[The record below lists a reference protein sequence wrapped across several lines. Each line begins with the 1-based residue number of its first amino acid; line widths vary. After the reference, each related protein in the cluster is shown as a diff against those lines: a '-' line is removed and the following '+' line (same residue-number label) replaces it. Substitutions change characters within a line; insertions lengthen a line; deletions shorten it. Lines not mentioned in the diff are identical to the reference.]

1 MQNRKNLMMI
11 LVSFVL
17 LFYAGMLSLYPFI
30 LNTTFSK
37 TKFGQKVYDATG
49 LVTTI
54 DKIDFEMKPNFTLI
68 ITINNWISK
77 YIDYQDCFEANVIEL
92 QTGAFSPI
100 TKDFPIKEL
109 YLKHVKYSDQVF
121 DTGANK
127 LDYLP
132 RSFNVSPF
140 GTNKIKISSGPVRVQ
155 DFRIKRITP
164 NTYSEDNRSESVYS
178 KAQVKKFL
186 QDLNIR
192 FVEVR

>member
-1 MQNRKNLMMI
+1 MSNHKNLI
-11 LVSFVL
+11 LIVISLIL
-17 LFYAGMLSLYPFI
+17 LAYAGMLSLYPFI
-30 LNTTFSK
+30 LNSTFSK

-49 LVTTI
+49 LVTTVE
-54 DKIDFEMKPNFTLI
+54 KVDFEMKPNLTLI
-68 ITINNWISK
+68 ITINNWSSK
-77 YIDYQDCFEANVIEL
+77 YIDYQDCFDANVIEL
-92 QTGAFSPI
+92 QTGALSPI

-132 RSFNVSPF
+132 RSFNASAF
-140 GTNKIKISSGPVRVQ
+140 GTDKIKVAAGPVRVQ

-164 NTYSEDNRSESVYS
+164 DTYDEDNRSESIYT

>member
-1 MQNRKNLMMI
+1 MSNHKNLILI
-11 LVSFVL
+11 LVSIIL
-17 LFYAGMLSLYPFI
+17 LAYAALLSLYPMV
-30 LNTTFSK
+30 LNSTFSK
-37 TKFGQKVYDATG
+37 TNFGKKVYDATG

-54 DKIDFEMKPNFTLI
+54 DKINFEMKPNLTLI
-68 ITINNWISK
+68 VTINNWSSK
-77 YIDYQDCFEANVIEL
+77 YIDYQDCFDANIIEL
-92 QTGAFSPI
+92 QTGAFSPV
-100 TKDFPIKEL
+100 TKNFPIKEL

-132 RSFNVSPF
+132 RSFNASAF
-140 GTNKIKISSGPVRVQ
+140 GTDKIKIAVGPVRVQ

-164 NTYSEDNRSESVYS
+164 DTYSEDNRSESTYS
-178 KAQVKKFL
+178 KVQVKRFL